1 MASLQSKYF
10 IMEMKEIYS
19 CDHYKVLNVIL
30 NAGEKM
36 PWHEATSNAFLI
48 CKKGKG
54 RITFSDRV
62 VDVCAN
68 DTLLLKAN
76 EQHQVEIFED
86 FCSNIILDFNGKI
99 NFVKEKSQPFSMSI
113 Y

>member
-1 MASLQSKYF
+1 
-10 IMEMKEIYS
+10 MEMKEIYS

-36 PWHEATSNAFLI
+36 PLHEATSNAFLI

-76 EQHQVEIFED
+76 EQHQVEILED
-86 FCSNIILDFNGKI
+86 FCSSVILEADGKI
-99 NFVKEKSQPFSMSI
+99 NFIKQTGPAFSASI

>member
-1 MASLQSKYF
+1 
-10 IMEMKEIYS
+10 MEMKEIYS
-19 CDHYKVLNVIL
+19 CDNYKVLNIIL

-36 PWHEATSNAFLI
+36 PLHEATSNAFLI

-68 DTLLLKAN
+68 ETLLIKAN
-76 EQHQVEIFED
+76 EHHQVEILED
-86 FCSNIILDFNGKI
+86 FCSNIILESDGKI
-99 NFVKEKSQPFSMSI
+99 NFVKEEFQPFSMSI